1 MVNDA
6 TDYVL
11 IQDLFSRPNDPIRSY
26 PHPLQVVKDLLTTFT
41 QDKMRTSIP
50 LFFPKEPAPAARSDG
65 VAVPQ
70 TGHPIVRSDLNGS
83 PRIALAVPPRFARRG

>member
-1 MVNDA
+1 
-6 TDYVL
+6 
-11 IQDLFSRPNDPIRSY
+11 
-26 PHPLQVVKDLLTTFT
+26 
-41 QDKMRTSIP
+41 MRTSIP

>member
-6 TDYVL
+6 ADYVL
-11 IQDLFSRPNDPIRSY
+11 IQDLFSRPNDPVKSY

-50 LFFPKEPAPAARSDG
+50 LFFPKEPAAATRSDG
-65 VAVPQ
+65 MAAVQ
-70 TGHPIVRSDLNGS
+70 TGHAIVRSDLNGS
-83 PRIALAVPPRFARRG
+83 PRIALAVPPRFARRT